1 MATTQQTE
9 THATYE
15 SSDKHLR
22 KSLSFLGLFFLSMGG
37 IIGSGWLFAVLGAD
51 ALAGPAVVISWVI
64 GGILILFVAL
74 NYAEVAGMIPRTGAI
89 VRYPHMTHGSYTG
102 YVLAWAYFITAIT
115 VPTIEAEAVITYA
128 SSYIHGLTVV
138 ATVSGSKVTVL
149 TWPGIGLA
157 VALTIVFFILN
168 YFGIKLMG
176 MINTVV
182 TWWKFIIPTITFI
195 LLFFLFRGSNF
206 VGYGG
211 FTPLGIAPIFL
222 AIPTGGIVFA
232 YLGFRQAL
240 DFGGEAR
247 NPQRDVPLATILSV
261 ITATILY
268 VLLQLAFTGSLNWGA
283 AGVKPGDWAGLTSS
297 SWATAP
303 FALDLKASGMS
314 LLVAFAVLL
323 YVDAFVSPAGTGLV
337 YNGTATRTI
346 YGIAVDGY
354 FPPIFSKVNRRW
366 GIPVAS
372 LIAAMILSWVFLL
385 PLPSW
390 YLLVGFIS
398 SGTVLTYIMGGVALQ
413 VLRRTAPELHRP
425 FHLRGAAVLSPIGFL
440 AAALIVYWSGTTVL
454 NYVVTAVL
462 IGLPI
467 YAWFYAPRNMG
478 LNQVGGIIAGILML
492 AAIVISAY
500 FGPLGRNAITIW
512 QYDILLAIETGLFT
526 LYMWLGADREKRHQ
540 ILTSIWFFVFMLG
553 LYIFAYLGP
562 FGPLKKPI
570 IPFAWDELVVIV
582 FSLIMF
588 YFAVASGYKT
598 PAIAEIIASQGE
610 GGTSEIP
617 NSAESSAS

>member
-1 MATTQQTE
+1 MATIE
-9 THATYE
+9 PVEAEYE

-51 ALAGPAVVISWVI
+51 AIAGPAVVLSWVI
-64 GGILILFVAL
+64 GGILVLFVAL
-74 NYAEVAGMIPRTGAI
+74 NYAEVAGMIPRSGAI

-102 YVLAWAYFITAIT
+102 YVLAWAYFLTAIT

-128 SSYIHGLTVV
+128 SSYIHGLTVST
-138 ATVSGSKVTVL
+138 TVSGSSVTVL
-149 TWPGIGLA
+149 TWSGIGLA
-157 VALTIVFFILN
+157 VLLTILFFILN

-182 TWWKFIIPTITFI
+182 TWWKFVIPVLTFI

-206 VGYGG
+206 VSYGG
-211 FTPLGIAPIFL
+211 FAPLGIAPIFL
-222 AIPTGGIVFA
+222 AIPTSGIVFA

-240 DFGGEAR
+240 DYGGEAR
-247 NPQRDVPLATILSV
+247 NPQRDIPLATILSV
-261 ITATILY
+261 IVATVLY
-268 VLLQLAFTGSLNWGA
+268 TLLQLAFTGSLNWA
-283 AGVKPGDWAGLTSS
+283 SAGIKPGDWAGLAGSK
-297 SWATAP
+297 WGAAP
-303 FALDLKASGMS
+303 FALDLKASG
-314 LLVAFAVLL
+314 LALFVAFAVLL
-323 YVDAFVSPAGTGLV
+323 YFDAFVSPSGTGLV

-354 FPPIFSKVNRRW
+354 FPAIFHRVNPRW
-366 GIPVAS
+366 GIPVGA
-372 LIAAMILSWVFLL
+372 LIAAVVLSWIFLL

-398 SGTVLTYIMGGVALQ
+398 SGTVLTYVMGGVA
-413 VLRRTAPELHRP
+413 VLVFRRTASELHRP
-425 FHLRGAAVLSPIGFL
+425 LRLRGAVVLAPIGFL
-440 AAALIVYWSGTTVL
+440 AAALIVYWSGTTTL

-462 IGLPI
+462 VGLPI

-478 LNQVGGIIAGILML
+478 LNVVGGIIAGILML

-500 FGPLGRNAITIW
+500 FGPLGKHAITIW
-512 QYDILLAIETGLFT
+512 EYIILLAVEVGLFT
-526 LYMWLGADREKRHQ
+526 LYLWLGVDREKRHQ

-553 LYIFAYLGP
+553 LYFLAYLGP
-562 FGPLKKPI
+562 FGPLSKPVM
-570 IPFAWDELVVIV
+570 PFGLDELVVAV

-588 YFAVASGYKT
+588 YWAVGSGYKT
-598 PAIAEIIASQGE
+598 PEIEAVITAQANGDR
-610 GGTSEIP
+610 P
-617 NSAESSAS
+617 SSSGDIERVVS